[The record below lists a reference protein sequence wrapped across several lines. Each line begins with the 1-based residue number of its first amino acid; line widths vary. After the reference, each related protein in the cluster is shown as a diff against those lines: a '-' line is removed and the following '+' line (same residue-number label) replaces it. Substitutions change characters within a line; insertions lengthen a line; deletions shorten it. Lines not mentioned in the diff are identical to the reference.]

1 MKERIKVL
9 EMALQQV
16 QAQHQQT
23 RNAME
28 KLAAISG
35 LEYSND
41 IQDWVKKD
49 KLDALRKAPR

>member
-1 MKERIKVL
+1 
-9 EMALQQV
+9 MALQQV

-41 IQDWVKKD
+41 IQDWVSKD

>member
-41 IQDWVKKD
+41 IQDWVSKD